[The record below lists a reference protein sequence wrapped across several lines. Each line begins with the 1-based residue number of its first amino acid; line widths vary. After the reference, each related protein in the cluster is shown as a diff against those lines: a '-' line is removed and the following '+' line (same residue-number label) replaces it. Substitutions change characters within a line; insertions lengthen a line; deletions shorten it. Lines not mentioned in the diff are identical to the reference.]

1 MKGSPKHST
10 VWYIRLLPV
19 LWAAT
24 FVPSAAQGQG
34 NLTAEENVLRRAT
47 AHGAS
52 IQRLEQETRRAVA
65 AFESLK
71 NTEGAELFAS
81 IERHGDLSLLR
92 AELEREFGMEMGQH
106 VALAATSSAAQVLTV
121 KVLFAAITGY
131 SIIHWAQVDA
141 VLITR
146 NLRSNWTT
154 ITRLRPAA
162 RQYERT
168 RSALVESE
176 RALARTQRAGNVSV
190 QRVAGGRMAGTC
202 QPTWSGPAVV
212 AVRFSTIQG
221 TQEARAECRNGSW
234 EAFTRTSQP
243 VLAAYARLGTGRDW
257 PSVSG
262 VMVTTR

>member
-1 MKGSPKHST
+1 MKILPHRST
-10 VWYIRLLPV
+10 AWYLRILPV
-19 LWAAT
+19 LLAAP
-24 FVPSAAQGQG
+24 FLPSAAQGQA
-34 NLTAEENVLRRAT
+34 NFTAEENVLRRAT

-52 IQRLEQETRRAVA
+52 IQRLEQETQRAMA

-71 NTEGAELFAS
+71 NTEGAELFAA
-81 IERHGDLSLLR
+81 IERHGDLSVLR

-106 VALAATSSAAQVLTV
+106 IALAATSSAAQVLTV
-121 KVLFAAITGY
+121 KVLFAGITGY
-131 SIIHWAQVDA
+131 SIIHWAQLDA

-168 RSALVESE
+168 RAALVEAE
-176 RALARTQRAGNVSV
+176 RALARTQRPGNVSV
-190 QRVAGGRMAGTC
+190 HRLAAGRMAGTC
-202 QPTWSGPAVV
+202 QPMWSGPALV
-212 AVRFSTIQG
+212 AVRFSTLQG
-221 TQEARAECRNGSW
+221 TQEVRAECRNGSW

-257 PSVSG
+257 PSVSP

>member
-1 MKGSPKHST
+1 MSMST
-10 VWYIRLLPV
+10 NQFTIWCARLLPV
-19 LWAAT
+19 LLAAIV
-24 FVPSAAQGQG
+24 FPSMVQGQG
-34 NLTAEENVLRRAT
+34 NFAAEEDVLRRAS

-52 IQRLEQETRRAVA
+52 ILRLEQETRRAVA

-71 NTEGAELFAS
+71 NTEGAGLFAS
-81 IERHGDLSLLR
+81 IERHGDLSHLR

-106 VALAATSSAAQVLTV
+106 IALAATSSAAQVVTV

-131 SIIHWAQVDA
+131 SIIHWAQLDA

-162 RQYERT
+162 RQYGQT
-168 RSALVESE
+168 LSVLSESE
-176 RALARTQRAGNVSV
+176 RALARTQRAGNVRV
-190 QRVAGGRMAGTC
+190 ERVAGGRLAGTC

-212 AVRFSTIQG
+212 VVRFSTIQG
-221 TQEARAECRNGSW
+221 TQEARTECRNGRW

-257 PSVSG
+257 PSVSP
-262 VMVTTR
+262 VMVATR